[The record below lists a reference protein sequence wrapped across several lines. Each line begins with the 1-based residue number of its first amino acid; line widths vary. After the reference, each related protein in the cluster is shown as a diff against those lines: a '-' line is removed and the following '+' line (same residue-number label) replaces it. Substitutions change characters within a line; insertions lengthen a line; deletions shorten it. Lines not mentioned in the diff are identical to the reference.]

1 LENNKFFV
9 KESKCVFATTQVSY
23 MGHLIQEGTV
33 TPNTDKIQA
42 ILLWPKPTFL
52 TTLRAFLGITGF
64 YRKFICGY
72 ATLAS
77 PLTDLLKLTKFRWTT
92 AAQEAFVQ
100 LKKKL
105 TTTPVLHLPNF
116 SLPFVVEKDASN
128 VAIGAVLSQEGHPL
142 VFFSKKLCKKNAK
155 QLSVC
160 SRNASHYRGSE
171 KMASLSY

>member
-1 LENNKFFV
+1 
-9 KESKCVFATTQVSY
+9 